1 MNRLIVADGTE
12 AEIEQ
17 VMKKIKNNTLSVFK
31 GDYVGV
37 NPLDEKDV
45 WDLRTEFIENE
56 KSSAPC
62 FCYILRDVI
71 TVK

>member
-56 KSSAPC
+56 KALPPVFATFS
-62 FCYILRDVI
+62 
-71 TVK
+71 KM

>member
-56 KSSAPC
+56 KSSALC